1 MNTALSLS
9 VVEGEPRVHDLLLA
23 EHLGFAQ
30 PRDIRKI
37 IKRND
42 AKLLK
47 FGQRATVARRIEGG
61 NGTTQ
66 EIQEYYLNQK
76 QAIFICMKSETE
88 KAFDVQIEIVRV
100 FDAFL
105 QKENEAGRPRFRPEK
120 TRKALPGGLTVEQQD
135 AVKALIKS
143 RVEILAH
150 DRQAKAAVTCWSS
163 IKSKFGVGY
172 KQVPTECFG
181 DVLSLVARL
190 ELDKPAALP
199 RPDGRYCFPASFWKV
214 APHDRAGF
222 LTWQDL
228 VNARPRPLPDLFA
241 RLAEDGH
248 DIEGARIEYLAMR
261 HIMELQNLI
270 LSNVARDVLS
280 YPHRGLGFDFR

>member
-100 FDAFL
+100 FDAYL
-105 QKENEAGRPRFRPEK
+105 QKENEASCPRFRPEK

-163 IKSKFGVGY
+163 IKSKFGVSY
-172 KQVPTECFG
+172 KAVPAEHFG
-181 DVLSLVARL
+181 EVLSLLARL
-190 ELDKPAALP
+190 PLEGEVLP
-199 RPDGRYCFPASFWKV
+199 GPRGRYDFPLSFWRP
-214 APHDRAGF
+214 ANREGLTGW
-222 LTWQDL
+222 LTWAEL
-228 VNARPRPLPDLFA
+228 SRRASRPLPALLA
-241 RLAEDGH
+241 RLAEDGN
-248 DIEGARIEYLAMR
+248 DIEGARIEYQAMR
-261 HIMELQNLI
+261 HLLEVQHWI
-270 LSNVARDVLS
+270 LEGIARDMAA
-280 YPHRGLGFDFR
+280 YPNRGLGVAAR